1 MEFTRRKPKSNLENN
16 MSSAD
21 WQQNLAMLDAKLKYV
36 ATEWL
41 RQVARNSATT
51 NVQLNEEFRQTFLQ
65 ISNDR

>member
-1 MEFTRRKPKSNLENN
+1 
-16 MSSAD
+16 MSSVN
-21 WQQNLAMLDAKLKYV
+21 WQQSLAMLDASLKHA

-41 RQVARNSATT
+41 REAARDSATS